1 MINYHRVDGD
11 TLHPDV
17 VVRAGPSGITLPSLI
32 EGPYPVKQALSTTKE
47 IMSINLFFYLKVD
60 FLGTQKINSFGL

>member
-17 VVRAGPSGITLPSLI
+17 VVRAKPSGITLPSLI
-32 EGPYPVKQALSTTKE
+32 EGHYPVK
-47 IMSINLFFYLKVD
+47 
-60 FLGTQKINSFGL
+60 